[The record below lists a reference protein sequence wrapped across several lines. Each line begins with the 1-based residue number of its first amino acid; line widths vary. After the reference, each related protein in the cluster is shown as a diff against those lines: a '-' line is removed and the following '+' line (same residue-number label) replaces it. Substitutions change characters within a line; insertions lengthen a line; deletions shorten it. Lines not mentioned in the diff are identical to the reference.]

1 MHKYLML
8 FVVMIDIKKIL
19 IRVKIKTERAMA
31 LRFRMPL
38 RFSMFTHEVFVIF
51 LFS

>member
-1 MHKYLML
+1 ML
-8 FVVMIDIKKIL
+8 FIVMIDIKKISIL
-19 IRVKIKTERAMA
+19 VRIKTERAMA
-31 LRFRMPL
+31 LRFRMLL